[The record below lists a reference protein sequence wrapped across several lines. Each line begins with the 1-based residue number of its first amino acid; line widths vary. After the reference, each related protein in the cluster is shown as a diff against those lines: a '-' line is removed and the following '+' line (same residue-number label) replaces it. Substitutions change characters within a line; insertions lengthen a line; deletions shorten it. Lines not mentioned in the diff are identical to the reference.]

1 MDERLPMPPSHA
13 ILHFPLYERLAKRHH
28 PPPMPDPTSLLD
40 FQITLAAWRRVPRL
54 RARLHQ
60 AAQATLDHLPKKL
73 RFPVTATVLL
83 AGNAKIR
90 QLNHDFRGLD
100 QATNVLSFPQFPPA
114 ALPRLAKN
122 KGAAELGD
130 IAIAYQYVAAEAK
143 KDGRLLIDHIT
154 HLVIHGFL
162 HLFGYDHL
170 CDQDAE
176 HMEKLETKIM
186 KALDLPDPYA
196 PQPQKEKNAR

>member
-1 MDERLPMPPSHA
+1 
-13 ILHFPLYERLAKRHH
+13 
-28 PPPMPDPTSLLD
+28 MPDPTASLD

-54 RARLHQ
+54 RTRLQQ

-73 RFPVTATVLL
+73 RFPATATVLL

-90 QLNHDFRGLD
+90 LLNHDFRGID
-100 QATNVLSFPQFPPA
+100 QATNVLSFPQFSPE
-114 ALPRLAKN
+114 ALPRLGKQKN
-122 KGAAELGD
+122 AVELGD
-130 IAIAYQYVAAEAK
+130 IALAYHYVAAEAK

-170 CDQDAE
+170 CDHDAE
-176 HMEKLETKIM
+176 KMEKLEIKIM
-186 KALDLPDPYA
+186 KALSLPDPYA
-196 PQPQKEKNAR
+196 PQPKKKQE